1 MKVRKKPV
9 EVFSQWVETGKDE
22 GMEKNH
28 RKAVEAML
36 AYATKELNSFAFID
50 AGCGNGWVVR
60 EVAKAA
66 NCKSAIGIDGSK
78 NMIAKAKKLDPNNTY
93 IHSDL
98 LEWIPQTKVDLVHSM
113 EVFYYLENPEE
124 LISHINDYWLS
135 DKGRLIIGLDFYTEN
150 KVSHSWPEDCG
161 ISVMTLLPIAS
172 WETYFKIAGFK
183 DVRSWQLGSKDGWA
197 GSLIV
202 TGVK

>member
-113 EVFYYLENPEE
+113 EVFYL
-124 LISHINDYWLS
+124 
-135 DKGRLIIGLDFYTEN
+135 
-150 KVSHSWPEDCG
+150 
-161 ISVMTLLPIAS
+161 
-172 WETYFKIAGFK
+172 
-183 DVRSWQLGSKDGWA
+183 
-197 GSLIV
+197 SLIHI
-202 TGVK
+202 